1 LLDRFV
7 SDEVQ
12 DVPLR
17 RGDRSRKEPPR
28 ITTRVL
34 LKSATSGKP
43 LASPRPPVTA
53 KSLAINKTL
62 LVGRKLKRFFPT
74 LGNYVAKRKSVN
86 LGVEFTYQQKWS
98 LEVRYVDFFGG
109 DRYNLLA
116 DRDYVSTT
124 LRYSF

>member
-1 LLDRFV
+1 MN
-7 SDEVQ
+7 
-12 DVPLR
+12 
-17 RGDRSRKEPPR
+17 
-28 ITTRVL
+28 
-34 LKSATSGKP
+34 
-43 LASPRPPVTA
+43 ASP
-53 KSLAINKTL
+53 SLAFTHDVSGNTPL
-62 LVGRKLKRFFPT
+62 P